1 MERIS
6 TPTQMELNHLLSGTG
21 VALVTPM
28 DVEGG
33 VDYQAL
39 GRLIEH
45 NITHGV
51 NYLVVLGTTA
61 ESVTLNP
68 EEKSLIASFVR
79 QQVAGRIPLVLGHGG
94 NDTAAL
100 VAGFEHMD
108 LTGYSALLSVTPYYN
123 RPSQKGLEAHYL
135 ALAAASP
142 LPILLYNVPSR
153 TGCNLENETIWA
165 LLAQSSK
172 FIGVKEAS
180 ADFDKTLDLLAQRPE
195 GFLVISGDDGTA
207 SEAILAG
214 ADGVISVIGQALT
227 APFVALIHA
236 SSSGDRQKTQTLM
249 GDLSDLI
256 DLIFEE
262 GNPTGIKALL
272 SILGICRS
280 NVRLPLIPAS
290 TGLESKLRLSL
301 LKRENFV

>member
-1 MERIS
+1 
-6 TPTQMELNHLLSGTG
+6 MELNHLLSGTG

-68 EEKSLIASFVR
+68 EEKSLIVSFVR

-180 ADFDKTLDLLAQRPE
+180 ANFDKTLDLLAQRPE

>member
-1 MERIS
+1 
-6 TPTQMELNHLLSGTG
+6 MELNHLLSGTG

-100 VAGFEHMD
+100 VAGFEQMD

-236 SSSGDRQKTQTLM
+236 SSIGDRQKTQTLM
-249 GDLSDLI
+249 ADLSDLI

>member
-1 MERIS
+1 
-6 TPTQMELNHLLSGTG
+6 MELNHLLSGTG

-100 VAGFEHMD
+100 VAGFEQMD

>member
-1 MERIS
+1 
-6 TPTQMELNHLLSGTG
+6 MELNHLLSGTG

-100 VAGFEHMD
+100 VAGFEQMN

-180 ADFDKTLDLLAQRPE
+180 ANFDKTLDLLAQRPE

>member
-1 MERIS
+1 
-6 TPTQMELNHLLSGTG
+6 MELNHLLSGTG

-100 VAGFEHMD
+100 VAGFEQMD
-108 LTGYSALLSVTPYYN
+108 LTGYTALLSVTPYYN

-249 GDLSDLI
+249 DDLSDLI

-280 NVRLPLIPAS
+280 NVRLPLVPAS

-301 LKRENFV
+301 LKREYFV

>member
-1 MERIS
+1 
-6 TPTQMELNHLLSGTG
+6 MELNHLLSGTG

>member
-1 MERIS
+1 
-6 TPTQMELNHLLSGTG
+6 MELNHLLSGTG

-68 EEKSLIASFVR
+68 EEKSLIASFVC

-180 ADFDKTLDLLAQRPE
+180 ANFDKTLDLLAQRPE

>member
-1 MERIS
+1 
-6 TPTQMELNHLLSGTG
+6 MELNHLLSGTG

-68 EEKSLIASFVR
+68 EEKSLIVSFVR

-100 VAGFEHMD
+100 VAGFEQMD

-180 ADFDKTLDLLAQRPE
+180 ANFDKTLDLLAQRPE

>member
-33 VDYQAL
+33 IDYQAL

-135 ALAAASP
+135 ALAVASP

-180 ADFDKTLDLLAQRPE
+180 ADFDKTMDLLAQRPE